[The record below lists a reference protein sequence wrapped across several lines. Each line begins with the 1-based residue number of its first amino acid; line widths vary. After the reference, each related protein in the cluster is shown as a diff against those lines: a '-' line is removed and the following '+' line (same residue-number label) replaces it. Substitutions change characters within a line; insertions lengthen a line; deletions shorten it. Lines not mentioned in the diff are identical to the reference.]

1 MPAPR
6 LTVVLVVYRD
16 QAYVEEA
23 VSSVLEQSFGPIEML
38 AIDNASPDHGPE
50 ILDGLA
56 KADGRLD
63 VVRLDRTVGLG
74 KARNIALDS
83 AGPRRGRDTRR
94 PLRPFEA
101 RSQQQVDPRRRGER
115 NLHAR

>member
-74 KARNIALDS
+74 EARNIALDS
-83 AGPRRGRDTRR
+83 AGGDYLWFLETTDLLTPGALAAVMTRLEETT
-94 PLRPFEA
+94 P
-101 RSQQQVDPRRRGER
+101 Q
-115 NLHAR
+115 